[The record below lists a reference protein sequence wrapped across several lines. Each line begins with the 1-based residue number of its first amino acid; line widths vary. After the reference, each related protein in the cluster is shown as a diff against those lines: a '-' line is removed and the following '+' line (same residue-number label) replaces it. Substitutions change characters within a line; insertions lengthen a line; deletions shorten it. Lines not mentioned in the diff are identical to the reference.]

1 MSKKR
6 KKRGQTRRKPDAD
19 AAADDAEYRERS
31 TNSRK
36 KSQPHIPE
44 PAESFI
50 AEVEEMTKKIQQ
62 TYFESSY
69 VPVQLGMIDFF
80 RASRECRDLIYR
92 HLLVPP
98 SKSITFPDPNAQ
110 PSTNATKPR
119 VRTSILL
126 LNSQVYREAT
136 KILYGETTFI
146 AAHPSHLFLPNGL
159 QGLRRRTTKFINHLS
174 FIKQGTVVDLCME
187 NSQTIYTPIWKTILD
202 YPGFLSLK
210 KLTIRREVL
219 RPAKLDLVRSQEL
232 TACQEEGEEEDV
244 DPTTVYNEDRMVVE
258 TAAILAFKAASRGLI
273 FEGLDYVQE
282 EEQRM
287 DAGGALLVA
296 NVVEVCLTKEDA
308 SEDSLG
314 AENLETAL
322 TDMLFSGDH
331 PELGDP
337 DKAYRRYLKRCGH
350 D

>member
-6 KKRGQTRRKPDAD
+6 KKRGHARRKPDAD
-19 AAADDAEYRERS
+19 ADDAEYRERS

-36 KSQPHIPE
+36 KSQPHVPD

-92 HLLVPP
+92 YLLVPP

-110 PSTNATKPR
+110 PETNATKSR
-119 VRTSILL
+119 VGTSILL

-136 KILYGETTFI
+136 KVLYGETTFI
-146 AAHPSHLFLPNGL
+146 AAGPSHLFLPNGL

-174 FIKQGTVVDLCME
+174 FVKQGTVADLCME
-187 NSQTIYTPIWKTILD
+187 NSQTIYTPIWKMILD

-219 RPAKLDLVRSQEL
+219 RPAKLDLGGLQEL

-244 DPTTVYNEDRMVVE
+244 DPTTVYNEDQMVVE
-258 TAAILAFKAASRGLI
+258 TAAMLAFKAASRGLI

-282 EEQRM
+282 EEQRI
-287 DAGGALLVA
+287 DAGGALLEA
-296 NVVEVCLTKEDA
+296 KIVEVCLTREDEA
-308 SEDSLG
+308 EDTLG
-314 AENLETAL
+314 AENLDSAL
-322 TDMLFSGDH
+322 QDMLFSGDH

-337 DKAYRRYLKRCGH
+337 DKAYRRYMKRCGH